1 MIRPIPDLL
10 ETRYLT
16 LAGEVRFPGAY
27 AARKGERLSS
37 ILERAG
43 GFTKDAFL
51 KGAVFTRV
59 SVQKRQQELIDR
71 TVEQLEQEVART
83 AAKEGATALDRE
95 DIEAQR
101 QIFEAR
107 KALLAKLKQVRAQG
121 RVIIRLAE
129 IEALQGTTDDLLIE
143 HGDRLEVPR
152 AAEVINVMGR
162 VYNPTA
168 VVYYPPRDTVG
179 YYLRKVGGP
188 TEDAD
193 KSQIFVVKADGSVM
207 TKDNIN
213 GGLWFFGGGDFMD
226 TRVEPGDA
234 IVVPE
239 KLVFTHVMKD
249 IKDITQILYQI
260 AVTAGVLIVAF

>member
-1 MIRPIPDLL
+1 
-10 ETRYLT
+10 
-16 LAGEVRFPGAY
+16 
-27 AARKGERLSS
+27 LSS

-95 DIEAQR
+95 DLEAQR